1 MLKCP
6 VVLLL
11 QYLEGATRTAS
22 AAFGIFADK
31 TDSAATCYELEKG
44 AHVSELQVT
53 NVKWISIAM
62 FIFERSDRY
71 NMENY
76 NTIDIYIVL
85 TKINR

>member
-6 VVLLL
+6 VALLL

-44 AHVSELQVT
+44 AHVSILQVA
-53 NVKWISIAM
+53 NFK
-62 FIFERSDRY
+62 
-71 NMENY
+71 
-76 NTIDIYIVL
+76 
-85 TKINR
+85 